1 MPFITLEGIDASGKS
16 TQIRYLERNLKQLG
30 ANHVIVT
37 QEPGGTVV
45 GKEISHLVLKRKEL
59 DIFPS
64 TEVFLFA
71 ADRSQ
76 HVMQIVKPAL
86 AEGKFVI
93 SDRYVDSSLAFQ
105 GAAGMQTEFIQA
117 VNQFAISGVK
127 PDLTIWLDIPVEVTL
142 ERLDLR
148 GESDRIESKGVGYL
162 TRVRELYQNMAEME
176 PYRFVRF
183 DGTQKPEVI
192 AKQISGLCKERFFRQ

>member
-148 GESDRIESKGVGYL
+148 GESDRLESKGVSYL

-192 AKQISGLCKERFFRQ
+192 AKQISALCKERFFRQ

>member
-16 TQIRYLERNLKQLG
+16 TQIQYLERNLKKLG

-37 QEPGGTVV
+37 REPGGTTV

-76 HVMQIVKPAL
+76 HVMQVIKPAL
-86 AEGKFVI
+86 MEGKFVI

-105 GAAGMQTEFIQA
+105 GAAGMQIEFIQA

-127 PDLTIWLDIPVEVTL
+127 PDLTIWLDIPVEVTM

-148 GESDRIESKGVGYL
+148 GESDRLESKGTEYL
-162 TRVRELYQNMAEME
+162 ARVRAFYQNMSDNE

-183 DGTQKPEVI
+183 DGTQKPEEI
-192 AKQISGLCKERFFRQ
+192 AKQIKALCKERFFRQ

>member
-148 GESDRIESKGVGYL
+148 GESDRLESKGVGYL

-183 DGTQKPEVI
+183 DGTKKPEVI
-192 AKQISGLCKERFFRQ
+192 AKQISALCQERFFRQ

>member
-59 DIFPS
+59 DILPS

-148 GESDRIESKGVGYL
+148 GESDRLESKGVSYL

-192 AKQISGLCKERFFRQ
+192 AKQISALCKERFFRQ

>member
-148 GESDRIESKGVGYL
+148 GESDRLESKGVGYL

-176 PYRFVRF
+176 PYRFVRI

-192 AKQISGLCKERFFRQ
+192 AKQISALCKERFFRQ

>member
-1 MPFITLEGIDASGKS
+1 MPFITLEGIDASGKT
-16 TQIRYLERNLKQLG
+16 TQIKFLERNLSQLG
-30 ANHVIVT
+30 ANHIVVT
-37 QEPGGTVV
+37 REPGGTIV

-76 HVMQIVKPAL
+76 HVMQVIKPAL

-93 SDRYVDSSLAFQ
+93 SDRFVDSSLAFQ

-117 VNQFAISGVK
+117 VNQFAIAGVK
-127 PDLTIWLDIPVEVTL
+127 PDLTIWLDIPVEVTI

-148 GESDRIESKGVGYL
+148 GESDRLESKGIGYL
-162 TRVRELYQNMAEME
+162 TRVREFYQKMADNE

-183 DGTQKPEVI
+183 DGTQAPDVI
-192 AKQISGLCKERFFRQ
+192 AKQIRALCKERFFLQ

>member
-117 VNQFAISGVK
+117 ANQFAISGVK

-148 GESDRIESKGVGYL
+148 GESDRLESKGVGYL

-192 AKQISGLCKERFFRQ
+192 AKQISALCKERFFRQ

>member
-148 GESDRIESKGVGYL
+148 GESDRLESKGVGYL

-192 AKQISGLCKERFFRQ
+192 AKQISALCKERFFRQ

>member
-16 TQIRYLERNLKQLG
+16 TQIQYLERNLKQLG

-37 QEPGGTVV
+37 REPGGTIV

-76 HVMQIVKPAL
+76 HVMQVIKPAL
-86 AEGKFVI
+86 MEGKFVI

-105 GAAGMQTEFIQA
+105 GAAGMQIEFIQA

-127 PDLTIWLDIPVEVTL
+127 PDLTIWLDIPVEVTM

-148 GESDRIESKGVGYL
+148 GESDRLESKGTEYL
-162 TRVRELYQNMAEME
+162 ARVRAFYQNMSDNE

-183 DGTQKPEVI
+183 DGTLKPEEI
-192 AKQISGLCKERFFRQ
+192 AKQIKALCKERFFKQ

>member
-148 GESDRIESKGVGYL
+148 GESDRLESKGVSYL

>member
-16 TQIRYLERNLKQLG
+16 TQIRFLERNLKQLG

-148 GESDRIESKGVGYL
+148 GESDRLESKGVGYL
-162 TRVRELYQNMAEME
+162 TRVRELYQHMAEME

-183 DGTQKPEVI
+183 DGTQKPELI
-192 AKQISGLCKERFFRQ
+192 AKQISALCKERFFRQ

>member
-16 TQIRYLERNLKQLG
+16 TQIQYLERNLKQLG

-37 QEPGGTVV
+37 REPGGTTV

-76 HVMQIVKPAL
+76 HVMQVIKPAL
-86 AEGKFVI
+86 MEGKFVI

-105 GAAGMQTEFIQA
+105 GAAGMQIEFIQA

-127 PDLTIWLDIPVEVTL
+127 PDLTIWLDIPVEVTM

-148 GESDRIESKGVGYL
+148 GESDRLESKGTEYL
-162 TRVRELYQNMAEME
+162 ARVRAFYQNMSDNE

-183 DGTQKPEVI
+183 DGTQKPEEI
-192 AKQISGLCKERFFRQ
+192 AKQIKALCKERFFRQ

>member
-16 TQIRYLERNLKQLG
+16 TQIHYLERNLKQLG
-30 ANHVIVT
+30 ANHVVVT
-37 QEPGGTVV
+37 REPGGTIV

-71 ADRSQ
+71 ADRAQ

-105 GAAGMQTEFIQA
+105 GAAGMQIEFIQA

-148 GESDRIESKGVGYL
+148 GESDRLESKGTDYL
-162 TRVRELYQNMAEME
+162 SRVRALYQNMADNE

-192 AKQISGLCKERFFRQ
+192 AKQISALCKERFFRQ